1 MRVGRAATGGGA
13 TVRFRNLDWTPR
25 LTGEQVFDRVA
36 GMAEQAHPLVA
47 AVDALRDGL
56 GALHDDGLDA
66 AVVVLAQLRCA
77 VDRAWLAA
85 AREVE
90 ARGLHRRHHERDAA
104 SWLAKVAGERPGV
117 ARRDVELAVALGEA
131 PVVADAARVHGL
143 SKAKTAELA
152 RGWDLPAEVVEQLAA
167 AAEGQTVGEV
177 GAAVTRARAVLGRVE
192 RPVESTCAVIRRHD
206 RVELSA
212 TLGVVDGEVVETAL
226 DSYAATAGLSKDLPC
241 AERRAA
247 ALLGLARYWLDHADA
262 PAATRVGRPHVLVV
276 VDLAVLEARTGG
288 FAQLGSGAIISGDE
302 ARRLAED
309 AGVARI
315 ITSGKSQVLDVGRTT
330 RSVPPHLAKA
340 VIARD
345 EHCRFTGCTAPPWAC
360 EVHHREPWATGGATA
375 IGNVG
380 LLCWFHHQ
388 LVHRHGPH
396 RVRAGPDGTWHLDN
410 RQTDAA

>member
-1 MRVGRAATGGGA
+1 MATGELIGGELTTEHTFA
-13 TVRFRNLDWTPR
+13 NMLD
-25 LTGEQVFDRVA
+25 
-36 GMAEQAHPLVA
+36 MAERAHPLLA
-47 AVDALRDGL
+47 AVDALHDALVALDDGAPGAW
-56 GALHDDGLDA
+56 GALDDDALDA
-66 AVVVLAQLRCA
+66 AVVALAQLRCA
-77 VDRAWLAA
+77 ADRAWLVA

-104 SWLAKVAGERPGV
+104 SWLARVAGERAGV
-117 ARRDVELAVALGEA
+117 ARRDVELAVTLAGA
-131 PVVADAARVHGL
+131 PVVADAARSHGL

-152 RGWDLPAEVVEQLAA
+152 RGRDLPAVVVEELAA

-177 GAAVTRARAVLGRVE
+177 GAAVTRARAVLGQVE
-192 RPVESTCAVIRRHD
+192 PPVESTCEVTRRHD
-206 RVELSA
+206 RVELAA
-212 TLGVVDGEVVETAL
+212 TLGLVDGEVVETAL
-226 DSYAATAGLSKDLPC
+226 DSYAATAGLPKDLPY

-247 ALLGLARYWLDHADA
+247 ALVGLARYWLDHADA

-288 FAQLGSGAIISGDE
+288 FARLGSGAIVSGDE

-315 ITSGKSQVLDVGRTT
+315 ITSGTSQVLDVGRTT

-360 EVHHREPWATGGATA
+360 EIHHREPWAAGGPTA

-388 LVHRHGPH
+388 LVHRHGAH
-396 RVRAGPDGTWHLDN
+396 RLRAGPDGTWHLDN
-410 RQTDAA
+410 PQPHAA